1 MCRNESGIIN
11 LDNADGPDTHW
22 VAYAKR
28 ADAVYFSSITERIGE
43 IFEHNAN
50 RVQSHALSTLRSK

>member
-1 MCRNESGIIN
+1 MYRNESGIIN

-28 ADAVYFSSITERIGE
+28 ADAVYFDS
-43 IFEHNAN
+43 FFDY
-50 RVQSHALSTLRSK
+50 